1 VSRLWGD
8 EVCVHVSCYDKPENI
23 RYLFSPRLCF
33 LWRCSDRT
41 FYVNK
46 RFVGGWLGR
55 LSILSAIRYYN
66 GCVGEEGGGE
76 QGGGV

>member
-1 VSRLWGD
+1 VFPLEVS
-8 EVCVHVSCYDKPENI
+8 
-23 RYLFSPRLCF
+23 
-33 LWRCSDRT
+33 SDRT